1 MRRGAALVL
10 LAVLA
15 ACSRGEQASGTA
27 AKDTAAQADDRVRCA
42 LDAAKDFAPDCT
54 REVTKGPDGEVWIV
68 RHPDGGF
75 RRFVLIDNGAR
86 IATADGADEVQAERV
101 GADLEVRVAGE
112 RYRFPAAP
120 ETPAMP
126 AHAPAS

>member
-1 MRRGAALVL
+1 MRRSAALVL
-10 LAVLA
+10 LSVLA

-27 AKDTAAQADDRVRCA
+27 AKETAAQGDDRVSCA
-42 LDAAKDFAPDCT
+42 LGGAKDFAPDCT
-54 REVTKGPDGEVWIV
+54 REVTKGPDGETWIV
-68 RHPDGGF
+68 HHPDGGF

-86 IATADGADEVQAERV
+86 IATADGADEVKAERV

-120 ETPAMP
+120 ETA
-126 AHAPAS
+126 ATSTHAPAS